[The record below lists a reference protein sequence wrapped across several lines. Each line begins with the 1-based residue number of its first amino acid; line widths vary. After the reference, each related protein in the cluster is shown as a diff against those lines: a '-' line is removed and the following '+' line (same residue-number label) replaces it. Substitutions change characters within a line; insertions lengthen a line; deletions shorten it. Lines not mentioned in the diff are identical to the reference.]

1 MADVTPILINGLA
14 SQSTLSDSDYFIV
27 GGSDAKKITV
37 AQMKEALGIN
47 RLNDNMIENTIVHSV
62 DFATINAGGA
72 LNPGI
77 YCGEITGT
85 PNDSGQ
91 PLLIT
96 DVYQVSSIG
105 TIRIQH
111 LYNVGLDEF
120 HIRTKFNDFGW
131 TEWHQ
136 IY

>member
-27 GGSDAKKITV
+27 GGADAKKISV

-47 RLNDNMIENTIVHSV
+47 ELNGNMIENTIVHSV

-91 PLLIT
+91 PILIT

-120 HIRTKFNDFGW
+120 HIRTKFNDFDW

>member
-1 MADVTPILINGLA
+1 
-14 SQSTLSDSDYFIV
+14 
-27 GGSDAKKITV
+27 
-37 AQMKEALGIN
+37 MKEALGIN
-47 RLNDNMIENTIVHSV
+47 ALNGNMIENTIVHSV

-91 PLLIT
+91 PVLIT
-96 DVYQVSSIG
+96 DVYHVSSIG

-120 HIRTKFNDFGW
+120 YIRTKFNDFGW
-131 TEWHQ
+131 TEWHR

>member
-1 MADVTPILINGLA
+1 
-14 SQSTLSDSDYFIV
+14 
-27 GGSDAKKITV
+27 
-37 AQMKEALGIN
+37 
-47 RLNDNMIENTIVHSV
+47 MIENTIVHSV

-91 PLLIT
+91 PVLIT
-96 DVYQVSSIG
+96 DVYQVSLIG

-120 HIRTKFNDFGW
+120 HIRTKLNDFDW